1 MNAEKFKEQI
11 DTNLYSL
18 IKKVDFE
25 RVGNSFVREDN
36 TSQLILLRFN
46 GSKFA
51 SLNQFTRVTLC
62 FRHKFLRDIWE
73 KFPTSHPREI
83 SSYPFRIKP
92 TELGKIDVGK
102 WKYNFELN
110 CNEYDEIR
118 YGESDNVSELLK
130 EIGTLTI
137 TNGIRWAETLTPK
150 QSLIHLEKN
159 SSGTFVDKMWIEDY
173 QNYLKDR

>member
-11 DTNLYSL
+11 DKNLYAL
-18 IKKVDFE
+18 IKKSGFE

-36 TSQLILLRFN
+36 ISQLIILRFN

-51 SLNQFTRVTLC
+51 SLNQFTRFTLC

-73 KFPTSHPREI
+73 KFPPSPPREI
-83 SSYPFRIKP
+83 SSYPFRVKP
-92 TELGKIDVGK
+92 SELGKIDIDK

-118 YGESDNVSELLK
+118 YGESDNVSGFLK
-130 EIGTLTI
+130 EIGTFTI

-150 QSLIHLEKN
+150 QSLILLEKDN
-159 SSGTFVDKMWIEDY
+159 SGSFVDKMWIEDY
-173 QNYLKDR
+173 QNYLKNS